1 MEAELK
7 FNEKEKPKIYS
18 INEYGELNK
27 EFNLIGSVNKWILKS
42 DENNPTLNYYIVRK
56 IDKGNTTLIVW
67 VIIGGVLLI
76 LFVIVLVILLCRR
89 KGSQNYKEIEENFFQ
104 NRI

>member
-67 VIIGGVLLI
+67 VIIGGVLLTTI
-76 LFVIVLVILLCRR
+76 IWSLIVN
-89 KGSQNYKEIEENFFQ
+89 KTETSK
-104 NRI
+104 